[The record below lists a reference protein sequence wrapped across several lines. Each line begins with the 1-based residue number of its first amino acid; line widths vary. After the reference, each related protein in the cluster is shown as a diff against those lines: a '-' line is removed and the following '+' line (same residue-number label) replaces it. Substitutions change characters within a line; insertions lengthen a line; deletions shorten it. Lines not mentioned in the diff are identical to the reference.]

1 MVPAYSQ
8 WKKDGCADSPEPIL
22 TPDCGKYPVC
32 PVPRECRRIKE
43 DGRERAKRVGQNALR
58 MIWLW
63 IGRAF
68 VGELLK

>member
-1 MVPAYSQ
+1 MVVQ
-8 WKKDGCADSPEPIL
+8 NSPEPIL
-22 TPDCGKYPVC
+22 TPDCGKYPERA
-32 PVPRECRRIKE
+32 PFRENAAASEE
-43 DGRERAKRVGQNALR
+43 DGRERAKRVGENALR